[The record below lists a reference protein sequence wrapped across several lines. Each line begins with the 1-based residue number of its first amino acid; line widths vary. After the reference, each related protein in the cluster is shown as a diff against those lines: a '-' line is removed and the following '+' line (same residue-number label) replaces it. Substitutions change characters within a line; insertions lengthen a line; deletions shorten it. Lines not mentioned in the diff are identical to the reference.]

1 MVAVRGGRK
10 EEIPE
15 CANVDA
21 TTVKPFGMGGAY
33 GMQITVIVRD
43 VARMTSNAGGKTL
56 STYWIEENLRSMV

>member
-1 MVAVRGGRK
+1 
-10 EEIPE
+10 EIPE

-21 TTVKPFGMGGAY
+21 TTVKLFGMGGAY

-56 STYWIEENLRSMV
+56 STYWTARE